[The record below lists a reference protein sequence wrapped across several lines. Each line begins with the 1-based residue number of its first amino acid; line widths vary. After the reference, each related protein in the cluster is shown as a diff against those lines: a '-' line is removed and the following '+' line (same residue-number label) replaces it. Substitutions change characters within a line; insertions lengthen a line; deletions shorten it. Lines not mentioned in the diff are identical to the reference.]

1 MHAVFYNGPVNAGGM
16 RNCQQALA
24 DAVAKGHQKL
34 TLVLT
39 SNGGDVAS
47 GMGLY
52 HFIRSLPVPVT
63 THAAGVCSSV
73 AATILLAADRRT
85 GADPTHFILHVA
97 TYREGPNKGKPALH
111 TAAVIQPYRTR
122 LGWSEARIAE
132 MFTPEERALTI
143 EDALQLG
150 MVQEICDLQLT
161 PETSTTIVPIPK
173 G

>member
-24 DAVAKGHQKL
+24 DAVAKGHEAI

-47 GMGLY
+47 GLGLY
-52 HFIRSLPVPVT
+52 HFIRALPVPVT

-73 AATILLAADRRT
+73 AATILLASDRRT

-143 EDALQLG
+143 ADALALG
-150 MVQEICDLQLT
+150 MVQEICDFRLAAD
-161 PETSTTIVPIPK
+161 TSSTIVTIPK
-173 G
+173 